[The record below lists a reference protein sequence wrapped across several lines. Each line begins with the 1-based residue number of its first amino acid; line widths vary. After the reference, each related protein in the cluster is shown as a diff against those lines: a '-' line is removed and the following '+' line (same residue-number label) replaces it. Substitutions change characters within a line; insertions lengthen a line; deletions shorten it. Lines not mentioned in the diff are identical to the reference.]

1 MPRSRRLISVS
12 HLLASIHRGTILTSF
27 PERLEEWIGVLS
39 TLSSITLRILLTKN
53 HWLSHDDTESII
65 EYIRCGTKI
74 LERFRGRKNLRD
86 ARVQFELPSISALGC
101 PLSRGGSSLE
111 ACAALEELLLAFP
124 ASNVQFQY
132 SQHRAGRRE
141 FWYPVVKSAFP
152 QLNAQGRLIL
162 PKSR

>member
-1 MPRSRRLISVS
+1 MS
-12 HLLASIHRGTILTSF
+12 HLLASIHRGSILTSF
-27 PERLEEWIGVLS
+27 TERLEEWIDVLS
-39 TLSSITLRILLTKN
+39 MLSSITLGILFTG
-53 HWLSHDDTESII
+53 HPWLSHDDTENII
-65 EYIRCGTKI
+65 EYIRWGTKI
-74 LERFRGRKNLRD
+74 LERFRGRKHLRD
-86 ARVQFELPSISALGC
+86 ARVQFELSSISVAGY

-111 ACAALEELLLAFP
+111 ACAALEELLLTFP